1 MPDAVPRRRTEWDV
15 ADHQDGF
22 WRSYSTDEDKDR
34 INSHYDRPA
43 EFFIT
48 LTGGEWNVYSCNLWE
63 SARTDTESQEHKL
76 DLLAEMLDLRPG
88 ERVLD
93 VGCGWG
99 GPLVYLAKRYG
110 VNGTGITPSPRQA
123 EYANRRASA
132 YGVPV
137 AFYVQ
142 HWREVEENASFD
154 AIYSDEVIVHF
165 SDLGGFF
172 AKARD
177 LLKPGGRML
186 NKELHFAS
194 SRFMQVTRGM
204 VFINKLAGET
214 GHYRML
220 HDELSLLDRAGFDI
234 LRIEQMA
241 LPNYQRTL
249 DGWLANIR
257 ESQHQL
263 EALVGADDV
272 RHFRTYLKVSRKSHG
287 GPSMTLDLVLARS
300 PGRS

>member
-1 MPDAVPRRRTEWDV
+1 MHREPNPRSRKRTEWDI
-15 ADHQDGF
+15 ADHQSGF
-22 WRSYSTDEDKDR
+22 WRSYSTEDDKVR

-43 EFFIT
+43 EFFTT

-63 SARTDTESQEHKL
+63 NAQTDTESQECKL
-76 DLLAEMLDLRPG
+76 DLLAEMLDLHPG

-110 VNGTGITPSPRQA
+110 VTGIGITPSPRQA
-123 EYANRRASA
+123 ECANRRASA

-137 AFYVQ
+137 AFHVK
-142 HWREVEENASFD
+142 HWREVEETASFD
-154 AIYSDEVIVHF
+154 AVYSDEVIVHF

-172 AKARD
+172 EKARD

-214 GHYRML
+214 GYYRLL
-220 HDELSLLDRAGFDI
+220 HDELNLLDRAGFDL

-241 LPNYQRTL
+241 LSNYRRTL
-249 DGWLANIR
+249 DAWLENIR
-257 ESQHQL
+257 KLQDQL
-263 EALVGADDV
+263 EALVGAEDV
-272 RHFRTYLKVSRKSHG
+272 RRFRTYLKVSRRSHG
-287 GPSMTLDLVLARS
+287 GPAMTLDLVLARC
-300 PGRS
+300 G